1 VNRAKVEEALA
12 AATPAFPVGIVRL
25 SELVSLVEMVS
36 LGRITHADVVK
47 VLDST
52 LPLDF
57 VVDFVDRLSVPSTAH
72 ASERVT
78 ASPPIAER
86 EGPTYWI
93 VSVGPEHATSPEEFL
108 QLVVGKRHVFGV
120 TERGTVVGTVRD
132 GDWICF
138 YLPGKGV
145 VGHAQV
151 ASVTD
156 SGGIRDARRYRQ
168 VLRLEN
174 LDLYVNRPIP
184 PDSETELRM
193 RAAPVTTNR
202 SAQILVE
209 ISQDSFKALSALRDA
224 GDTDR
229 TAERLSG

>member
-1 VNRAKVEEALA
+1 
-12 AATPAFPVGIVRL
+12 
-25 SELVSLVEMVS
+25 
-36 LGRITHADVVK
+36 
-47 VLDST
+47 
-52 LPLDF
+52 
-57 VVDFVDRLSVPSTAH
+57 
-72 ASERVT
+72 
-78 ASPPIAER
+78 
-86 EGPTYWI
+86 
-93 VSVGPEHATSPEEFL
+93 
-108 QLVVGKRHVFGV
+108 
-120 TERGTVVGTVRD
+120 
-132 GDWICF
+132 
-138 YLPGKGV
+138 
-145 VGHAQV
+145 
-151 ASVTD
+151 VTD